1 MKIKLIE
8 HTNRFINNAAILR
21 NPSQVFYGW
30 WIAVVSGLVMVV
42 ATVPLFHAMSVW
54 AVAVES
60 QFGWSRLQ
68 LGAALAFT
76 RVEGGIMGP
85 VEGYLTDKFGTR
97 RMVLIGML
105 ICGCGWLLFSQVK
118 NLWMFYVAY
127 LIMAM
132 GQGLGSWL
140 PTMTVINHWFIK
152 NRAMAMGVSNMISR
166 AGALIL
172 VPGIAYL
179 IDPEQSRLGWSLTAG
194 IIGVTTLVLAFPIS
208 RLIRD
213 RPSQYGLFPDGI
225 ENKTS
230 LIVDSSQALGNA
242 LEDNSDDFTAME
254 AIKTP
259 VFWFI
264 AFGHGFTSMIIL
276 AMFSHLGLMIKDL
289 GFSITTTGQ
298 IVSVYIFVALIFQL
312 VGGYAGDHMPKN
324 IALFIF
330 STIQAFSVLILL
342 FAHSYGSLVLFG
354 ILFGM
359 GFGGRN
365 PLTVAIRGDYFGRN
379 SFGKILGISTVPMN
393 VLLLISPLMAG
404 WIKDETGSYDMAI
417 LILAGFSMLGAIMFL
432 ISKKPIKPNKIS
444 TS

>member
-97 RMVLIGML
+97 RMVLIGLL

-213 RPSQYGLFPDGI
+213 KPSQYGLFPDGI

-230 LIVDSSQALGNA
+230 LIVGSSQALGNA
-242 LEDNSDDFTAME
+242 SMDDSDDFTAME

-342 FAHSYGSLVLFG
+342 FAHSFGSLVLFG
-354 ILFGM
+354 VLFGM

-444 TS
+444 VS